1 MINMGSV
8 ISVIAL
14 IIGIFLALIGL
25 FIISTGVLF
34 FSIPYGTG
42 IGAGIVLFGLLLL
55 AGGAFLVYYS
65 QEQKSRATPQISFAP
80 LITPVS
86 QPVASPTIV
95 QPGVSSTRVL
105 PEVMPR
111 TQTVLAYL
119 EAPNGRLIISSPTQQ
134 FYRRDFQGMVPP
146 GLLETISQRVPQFTI
161 YFRNG
166 RFYIEDSSSTNGT
179 LLNGRQIKGTGMQPL
194 NDGDVISPAGT
205 INLVFRVPM

>member
-1 MINMGSV
+1 MNMGSV
-8 ISVIAL
+8 SSTIAL
-14 IIGIFLALIGL
+14 ILGVFLGLIGL
-25 FIISTGVLF
+25 SLIFTGVFF
-34 FSIPYGTG
+34 FSLPYLTG
-42 IGAGIVLFGLLLL
+42 IGIGIVLFGFLLLL
-55 AGGAFLVYYS
+55 GGAYLVYYS
-65 QEQKSRATPQISFAP
+65 QEQKSKATPQITFTPSVTPAP
-80 LITPVS
+80 

-105 PEVMPR
+105 PEVMPG

-134 FYRRDFQGMVPP
+134 FYRRDFQGIVPP

-194 NDGDVISPAGT
+194 NDGDVISPAGA

>member
-1 MINMGSV
+1 MNMGSV
-8 ISVIAL
+8 SSTIAL
-14 IIGIFLALIGL
+14 ILGVFLGLIGL
-25 FIISTGVLF
+25 SLIFTGVFF
-34 FSIPYGTG
+34 FSLPYLTG
-42 IGAGIVLFGLLLL
+42 IGIGIVLFGFLLLL
-55 AGGAFLVYYS
+55 GGAYLVYYS
-65 QEQKSRATPQISFAP
+65 QEQKSKATPQITFTPSVTPAP
-80 LITPVS
+80 

-105 PEVMPR
+105 PEVMPG

-134 FYRRDFQGMVPP
+134 FYRRDFQGIVPP

-194 NDGDVISPAGT
+194 NDGDVISPAGA
-205 INLVFRVPM
+205 INLIFRVPM